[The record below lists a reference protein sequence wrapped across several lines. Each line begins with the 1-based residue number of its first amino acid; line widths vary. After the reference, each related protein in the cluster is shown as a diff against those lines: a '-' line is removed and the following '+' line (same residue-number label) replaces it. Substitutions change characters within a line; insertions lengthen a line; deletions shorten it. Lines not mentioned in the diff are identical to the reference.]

1 MLQYLIILLDDTATS
16 FCHYGNSCTS
26 RKLISIKDL
35 KAGIFYAMK
44 ENLMIQFVYPDYEL
58 PSEYKDVINTIDHSD
73 IVSCR
78 CEDKALRNNA
88 DVVVINDWADLDSL
102 QYANETAYV
111 LRTKKSDLFDN
122 YALIKPMLNQVK
134 RLNVVVTDVDK
145 FTEEDFARY
154 KVVLSSLSEEVER
167 LYADGQSPQLN
178 LLTDRMVLDKMNNC
192 NAGWENITLAPDG
205 KFYVCPAFYH
215 SPKIDGTETSIG
227 EQCEKGFSIGDL
239 QSGLDIKNPLLYR
252 LDHATLCRHCDAYQ
266 CKRCVWL
273 NRKTTCE
280 VNTPSHEQ
288 CVTAH
293 LERNASR
300 VLLNNIRKHGS
311 FLPENEGII
320 EIDYFDLFDKRE
332 NLYT

>member
-16 FCHYGNSCTS
+16 FCHYGNRSDS
-26 RKLISIKDL
+26 RKLISIEDL
-35 KAGIFYAMK
+35 KAGIFFAMK

-58 PSEYKDVINTIDHSD
+58 PGEYKDVINTIDHSD

-78 CEDKALRNNA
+78 CEDKALRQKA
-88 DVVVINDWADLDSL
+88 DVVVINDWTDLENLQHAD
-102 QYANETAYV
+102 ETAYV
-111 LRTKKSDLFDN
+111 LRTTKSDLFDN
-122 YALIKPMLNQVK
+122 YALIKPMLSQVK
-134 RLNVVVTDVDK
+134 RLNVVVTDVDE
-145 FTEEDFARY
+145 FAEEDFARY
-154 KVVLSSLSEEVER
+154 QNVLSSLSEEVER
-167 LYADGQSPQLN
+167 LYANGQSPQLN
-178 LLTDRMVLDKMNNC
+178 LLTDRMVLGKMNNC

-239 QSGLDIKNPLLYR
+239 QSGLDIKNPQLYR

-300 VLLNNIRKHGS
+300 ALLNNIRRHGS
-311 FLPENEGII
+311 FLPETGEIKEI
-320 EIDYFDLFDKRE
+320 EYLDPFEIRE
-332 NLYT
+332 QW